1 MERKKVKG
9 INPKKPKLRLAGRQ
23 KLRFSL
29 NLTKEFFKRRFR
41 LFLIGFFLGAVFS
54 FIIPF
59 FLHKNPFFTNAIKI
73 GIIGKYT
80 IDEIPDE
87 IQLFI
92 SRGLTRV
99 GENGEILPDLA
110 ESWQTE
116 EEGKKYIFK
125 LQKGLSWVDGKPF
138 TAHDVN
144 YNFEDAQMEIDNDY
158 QITFSLKDTFSP
170 FPLAVSKPI
179 FRKGLVGLGHFRIK
193 KIEFNGKYVQLIF
206 LEPLPS
212 WENSPKIIFKF
223 YPSEEAA
230 KNAIKLGEVTN
241 LDNVLEVQGL
251 ENFSNLK
258 INSQVSFDCFA
269 GLFFNTEKPF
279 LEDKLFRQALAY
291 SLKKDYQ
298 NRALVP
304 ISPRNWAYF
313 PEVKTYNYDLK
324 KAQELLQNSLEEISP
339 GEIDLTIF
347 TVPQLL
353 PLAEEIKN
361 DWGELGLNVE
371 IGPFVPGQMDFEVLL
386 AVQEIPVDPDQYSL
400 WHSTSQNNITR
411 LKSLRIDKL
420 LEDGRVTLD
429 QEERKSIYFDFQK
442 YLAEEVPV
450 IFLYYPEVFN
460 ISRK

>member
-1 MERKKVKG
+1 MERGKIKGLNSKKT
-9 INPKKPKLRLAGRQ
+9 KLQLAGRQ

-29 NLTKEFFKRRFR
+29 NLIKEFFKRRYK
-41 LFLIGFFLGAVFS
+41 LLLLGFFLGIIFS
-54 FIIPF
+54 LIIPF
-59 FLHKNPFFTNAIKI
+59 FLDKNPFLTKAIKI

-87 IQLFI
+87 IQPFI

-99 GENGEILPDLA
+99 GEDGEIIPDLA

-116 EEGKKYIFK
+116 DKGKKYIFK
-125 LQKGLSWVDGKPF
+125 LQKGLTWVDGKPF

-179 FRKGLVGLGHFRIK
+179 FRKGLVGLGNFRIK
-193 KIEFNGKYVQLIF
+193 KIEFNGKFVQLIS
-206 LEPLPS
+206 LEPMS
-212 WENSPKIIFKF
+212 SQENSTKIIFKF

-230 KNAIKLGEVTN
+230 KLAIKLGEVTN
-241 LDNVLEVQGL
+241 LDDVLEVKGL
-251 ENFSNLK
+251 ENFSNLNIK
-258 INSQVSFDCFA
+258 SEVSFNRFA
-269 GLFFNTEKPF
+269 GLFFNTEEPF

-291 SLKKDYQ
+291 ALKKDFQ

-304 ISPRNWAYF
+304 ISPQNWAF
-313 PEVKTYNYDLK
+313 FSEVKSYDYNLT
-324 KAQELLQNSLEEISP
+324 KAKELMENSLEEIEPS
-339 GEIDLTIF
+339 EIQLTIQ

-353 PLAEEIKN
+353 ALADEIKN
-361 DWGELGLNVE
+361 DWEELGLNVE
-371 IGPFVPGQMDFEVLL
+371 IGPFTPGQMEFQVLL
-386 AVQEIPVDPDQYSL
+386 AVQEIPIDPDQYSL

-411 LKSLRIDKL
+411 LRSPRIDKL

-429 QEERKSIYFDFQK
+429 QDERKSIYFDFQK
-442 YLAEEVPV
+442 YLAEEIPV
-450 IFLYYPEVFN
+450 IFLYYPEVFS